1 MKEIK
6 IIYNEKIYQNYYD
19 LLVHKITDDSS
30 KKQFLALKDDCII
43 LVQDEHF
50 YFDNKERDFFTAL
63 EIFKSRITYK
73 IDKRV
78 HGIYI
83 FPSSDYKF
91 YFLDKELPIESR
103 EKGLRHITHII
114 LLRYYDWKIC
124 YANKNINILPNLF
137 KNIKIDDYII
147 KPNTILTI
155 DENREIK
162 FIENVKSIDV
172 IDKFKTSIF

>member
-1 MKEIK
+1 MKQIN

-30 KKQFLALKDDCII
+30 KKQILALKDDCII
-43 LVQDEHF
+43 LVQDEHYF
-50 YFDNKERDFFTAL
+50 FDNNEKDFLITL
-63 EIFKSRITYK
+63 EILKSKITYK
-73 IDKRV
+73 IDKKV

-91 YFLDKELPIESR
+91 YFLDKEFPIESR
-103 EKGLRHITHII
+103 EKGLKHITHII
-114 LLRYYDWKIC
+114 LLRFYEWKIS
-124 YANKNINILPNLF
+124 YTNKNLDILPKLF
-137 KNIKIDDYII
+137 ENIKIHDYII

-155 DENREIK
+155 DDNREIK
-162 FIENVKSIDV
+162 FIENVKTIDV